1 MAENLSIEE
10 RQRIA
15 QDIIE
20 GRKIAPKYMASLVEE
35 PLQLELIWPGKSD
48 LQDLAVLPFQSIEH
62 IDEPRLEPSGSLGLF
77 ELDDETGRQAAGWG
91 NKLIWGD
98 NRAALASLIKGPL
111 QRDILEAGGLKLVYI
126 DPPFDVGADFSI
138 DVAVGE
144 ETVTKRASVIEQFAY
159 RDTWGR
165 GQDSYVNMVRDRLT
179 LIQELMAPD
188 SSIFVHVDWRVNS
201 AVRLILDEVFGA
213 NAYRNEIAWCYSG
226 PANTRSF
233 LPRKHD
239 SILFYAKGNP
249 VFYQPR
255 IAHKSGVHN
264 TGQLFKAS
272 AEDANEEKQAAME
285 SRGKAA
291 EDWWVDVFAA
301 DRYRKELLG
310 YPTQKPEALLSRI
323 IEMASDEGDLVADF
337 FCGSGTTLAVAEKLQ
352 RKWIG
357 VDLGRFAIH
366 TSRKRLISV
375 QRERAS
381 KGLSYRSFEILNIGG
396 YERKQ
401 FLPDAEAENPKQKEH
416 LSASR
421 REAFV
426 QLVSEAYGA
435 TPASQAPPFHAVK
448 GDTAVFIGEVNA
460 NISEFDIDNC
470 LTAAEK
476 MNLSKVDILG
486 FEFEMGITPV
496 KSDEAKVRGINLSL
510 RYIPEEV
517 FQRNI
522 VEQGR
527 VEFYEVGYLEAEIKV
542 RDGGVVVSLTDFGVF
557 YRQQDADLVASEL
570 SQGASKLVV
579 DQGQVVRVSKN
590 RDGIISK
597 EYVTSTWTDWV
608 DYWSIDFNFGSK
620 PETVRVI
627 EDGEEVSKATGRFVF
642 ENEWQSFRESKLNTI
657 DLSSQFHAYTE
668 SGTYR
673 IAVKVIDIFGN
684 DTTRVFDVK
693 V

>member
-1 MAENLSIEE
+1 MTEHLSHEE

-15 QDIIE
+15 EDILE
-20 GRKIAPKYMASLVEE
+20 GRKIPAKYLASLVEE

-48 LQDLAVLPFQSIEH
+48 LHELPVLPFQSIEH

-77 ELDDETGRQAAGWG
+77 ELDDVTGRQSAGWG

-111 QRDILEAGGLKLVYI
+111 QKDIQDAGGLKLVYI

-138 DVAVGE
+138 DIAVGE

-165 GQDSYVNMVRDRLT
+165 GQDSYVNMVRDRLI
-179 LIQELMAPD
+179 LLRNLMAPD

-201 AVRLILDEVFGA
+201 AVRLILDEVFGSD
-213 NAYRNEIAWCYSG
+213 AYRNEIAWCYSG
-226 PANTRSF
+226 PANTRAF

-239 SILFYAKGNP
+239 SILFYAKGSP
-249 VFYQPR
+249 VFHQPR

-264 TGQLFKAS
+264 TGQLFKAN
-272 AEDANEEKQAAME
+272 AADANEEKQAEME
-285 SRGKAA
+285 QRGKAA
-291 EDWWVDVFAA
+291 EDWWVDVYAA

-310 YPTQKPEALLSRI
+310 YPTQKPEALIRRI
-323 IEMASDEGDLVADF
+323 LEMASEEGDLVADF

-401 FLPDAEAENPKQKEH
+401 FLPDSESENPNQKEQ

-421 REAFV
+421 RDAFV
-426 QLVSEAYGA
+426 ELVSEAYGA
-435 TPASQAPPFHAVK
+435 TPASQAPPFHALK
-448 GDTAVFIGEVNA
+448 GDTAVFIGEVNEHV
-460 NISEFDIDNC
+460 SEFDIDKC
-470 LTAAEK
+470 LEAAES

-517 FQRNI
+517 FQKSV

-527 VEFYEVGYLEAEIKV
+527 VEFYEVGYLEADLEV
-542 RDGGVVVSLTDFGVF
+542 RDGGVIVKLADFGVF
-557 YRQQDADLVASEL
+557 YRQQDADLVGSEL
-570 SQGASKLVV
+570 SQGGSKLVV
-579 DQGQVVRVSKN
+579 DQGQVVRVSKSKE
-590 RDGIISK
+590 GIISK
-597 EYVTSTWTDWV
+597 EFVTSTWTDWV

-620 PETVRVI
+620 PETVRVLENDI
-627 EDGEEVSKATGRFVF
+627 EVSKATGRYVF
-642 ENEWQSFRESKLNTI
+642 ENEWQSFRESKPNSL
-657 DLSSQFHAYTE
+657 DLTSQFYSYLE
-668 SGTYR
+668 RGSYK

-684 DTTRVFDVK
+684 DTTRVFEVK